1 MEKGTAEGR
10 EEVKRK
16 GGREEVGGQK
26 WERMGRVRKWNEED
40 WKN

>member
-26 WERMGRVRKWNEED
+26 WERMGWVRKWNEED